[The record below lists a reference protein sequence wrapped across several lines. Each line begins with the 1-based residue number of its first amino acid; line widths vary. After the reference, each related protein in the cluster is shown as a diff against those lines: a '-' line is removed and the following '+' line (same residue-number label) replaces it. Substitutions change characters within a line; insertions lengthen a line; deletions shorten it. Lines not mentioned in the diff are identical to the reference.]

1 LSRSEIDAKK
11 LKEYWSEAAEIFMSD
26 DPRLDDMP
34 GTAAQRVRYAEKG
47 LSATCSDY
55 VIAGEVA
62 ETKFKDMRRQ
72 HMAVLPNFRKS
83 GMGKDFVE
91 RDKDGNLSMETVM
104 TVYSDSYYDFCRS
117 MPILWLFYDLLVDCG
132 LMASACSF
140 LPAGAQSSST
150 NPGQPCTGLVRGSSS
165 GGGSSGGGGSKRTSE
180 VAEMA
185 RAVAMELDA
194 PRSAV
199 MDEAE
204 ESRAVAAAATAH
216 AKAGFVQIQLAMDM
230 KNAAADMRKRALE
243 DPGLDSPGK
252 RKVEKKAE
260 RI

>member
-1 LSRSEIDAKK
+1 
-11 LKEYWSEAAEIFMSD
+11 M
-26 DPRLDDMP
+26 
-34 GTAAQRVRYAEKG
+34 
-47 LSATCSDY
+47 
-55 VIAGEVA
+55 
-62 ETKFKDMRRQ
+62 
-72 HMAVLPNFRKS
+72 
-83 GMGKDFVE
+83 
-91 RDKDGNLSMETVM
+91 
-104 TVYSDSYYDFCRS
+104 
-117 MPILWLFYDLLVDCG
+117 
-132 LMASACSF
+132 
-140 LPAGAQSSST
+140 
-150 NPGQPCTGLVRGSSS
+150 VRGSSS

-216 AKAGFVQIQLAMDM
+216 AKAGSVQIQLAMGM